1 MKRRSFLA
9 SLSLAAV
16 AAAKS
21 ALGQQNGPSPQQESS
36 PAPDRLRIVTWNVAC
51 GQWCTP
57 REVANALVDRKPDLA
72 GKPWGKP
79 WGRPLR
85 T

>member
-36 PAPDRLRIVTWNVAC
+36 PAPDRLRIVT
-51 GQWCTP
+51 
-57 REVANALVDRKPDLA
+57 
-72 GKPWGKP
+72 
-79 WGRPLR
+79 
-85 T
+85 